1 MRKSLSGFAK
11 GFSNAFIYVLLSVL
25 GMLWVAPIGYLIYTA
40 FRVTPATG
48 IINSLFPVGLRLG
61 FGNFQKLFQET
72 MFSRWL
78 LNTIVV
84 AVCSCALTT
93 LFILMVSYA
102 LSRLRFK
109 LRKPIMNVLL
119 VLGMFP
125 GFMSMIAVYFILK
138 AMGLTNSLFALILVY
153 SGGAALSYYICK
165 GFFDTI
171 PKSMEEAAILD
182 GASQPT
188 GFLRILLPLAKPII
202 VYTVLTS
209 FISPWCDFIFV
220 NTIISDREKYTVSLG
235 LYKMINAEKNSFN
248 DNFTVFCAGAFVV
261 GGIIVTLF
269 MSMQRYY
276 VEGITSGAVK
286 G

>member
-61 FGNFQKLFQET
+61 FGNFRKLFQET

-102 LSRLRFK
+102 LSRLSFK

-119 VLGMFP
+119 VL
-125 GFMSMIAVYFILK
+125 
-138 AMGLTNSLFALILVY
+138 
-153 SGGAALSYYICK
+153 
-165 GFFDTI
+165 
-171 PKSMEEAAILD
+171 
-182 GASQPT
+182 
-188 GFLRILLPLAKPII
+188 
-202 VYTVLTS
+202 
-209 FISPWCDFIFV
+209 
-220 NTIISDREKYTVSLG
+220 
-235 LYKMINAEKNSFN
+235 
-248 DNFTVFCAGAFVV
+248 
-261 GGIIVTLF
+261 
-269 MSMQRYY
+269 
-276 VEGITSGAVK
+276 
-286 G
+286 